1 MDYASEVQTKL
12 ARVRA
17 LMDAQGVDTLWLRTV
32 SSVAWITGGVDTAV
46 NHADTMGVASVVITP
61 DAATVYTNSI
71 EGPRLSGQ
79 DGVEARGFALRTTP
93 WQQPEPVDLG
103 GRLGVDAPLEGAKDL
118 SRELKALRSRLLP
131 VEVARF
137 RALGGAC
144 GAAMNAAIQRVRP
157 GMSEWQIAAAL
168 ASETYARDVTPIVV
182 LIASDERIHR
192 YRHPLPTDKI
202 MDRYAM
208 LVLCGRQAGL
218 VCSVTRLVH
227 FGALPP
233 DLRAKMDACA
243 EVDAAIIA
251 ASQPGAALN
260 ALFKALQDA
269 YARTGFADEWKLH
282 HQGGTAGYEAREF
295 IATPGEV
302 ETLQADMVCAWNPS
316 ITGVK
321 SEDTILVPQAG
332 AAPEILTAIDGWP
345 ARAIAAGDHTIERPL
360 ILEML

>member
-71 EGPRLSGQ
+71 EGPRLGTE
-79 DGVEARGFALRTTP
+79 DGVEARGFVLRATP
-93 WQQPEPVDLG
+93 GEQPEPVDLG
-103 GRLGVDAPLEGAKDL
+103 GALGVDVPLAGAKDL

-131 VEVARF
+131 VEVERF
-137 RALGGAC
+137 RALGSAC

-157 GMSEWQIAAAL
+157 GMSEWQIAAAR

-192 YRHPLPTDKI
+192 YRHPLPTSKI
-202 MDRYAM
+202 MDCYAM

-227 FGALPP
+227 FGTLPP
-233 DLRAKMDACA
+233 EIRARMDACA

-251 ASQPGAALN
+251 ASQPGASLG
-260 ALFKALQDA
+260 ALFKTLQDA

-295 IATPGEV
+295 IATPGET
-302 ETLQADMVCAWNPS
+302 ETLQAGMVCAWNPS

-321 SEDTILVPQAG
+321 SEDTILVPQASG
-332 AAPEILTAIDGWP
+332 APEILTAIDGWP
-345 ARAIAAGDHTIERPL
+345 VRPIAAGDHTIKRPL
-360 ILEML
+360 ILEVL